1 MKIAMQ
7 SSPMQI
13 MIDQKQPENVEYF
26 SYLGSMIANY
36 ARCMWEIKFRIVM
49 ARAAF
54 NRKKTVFT
62 SKLDI
67 NLKKKSVK
75 CYILGIAFYGAG

>member
-1 MKIAMQ
+1 
-7 SSPMQI
+7 
-13 MIDQKQPENVEYF
+13 
-26 SYLGSMIANY
+26 
-36 ARCMWEIKFRIVM
+36 M
-49 ARAAF
+49 AKAAF
-54 NRKKTVFT
+54 SKKKTVFI